1 MLSFKIILIDMDK
14 YYYSSDKSMYIFYRN
29 VSEMI
34 GLFVD
39 TLSQNNHTI
48 DYFESKI
55 KTY

>member
-1 MLSFKIILIDMDK
+1 MEK
-14 YYYSSDKSMYIFYRN
+14 YYYSNDKSMCIFYRN
-29 VSEMI
+29 VSEII